1 MNMWQVASGKHGCT
15 IMTKNV
21 YFLNINKHEHEF
33 IISVSWEDD
42 VNAQDF
48 TNCNEMKVVVFF
60 LFCWTQHNNTTSRT
74 HADILFW
81 CCLVYCA
88 AWTRRLI
95 RLSWT
100 AGPARLRL
108 SWTLIVFNL
117 SNNLSWITLNKD
129 QLHQSA
135 RSSYWFIFL
144 SQLKLTV
151 TLIAFTRTL
160 MCFCECVF
168 LCLLVC
174 QQEKLQNQ
182 EWVLVSDP
190 GWRDGWFS
198 HSLTLQ

>member
-1 MNMWQVASGKHGCT
+1 
-15 IMTKNV
+15 MTLTLRILQTVTRWKL
-21 YFLNINKHEHEF
+21 FF
-33 IISVSWEDD
+33 
-42 VNAQDF
+42 
-48 TNCNEMKVVVFF
+48 FF

-108 SWTLIVFNL
+108 SWTLIIFNL
-117 SNNLSWITLNKD
+117 SDNLSWITLNKD

-135 RSSYWFIFL
+135 RSSYWLIFL

-168 LCLLVC
+168 CVCWFVSKKNYKTRSEFWFRSRMKGRTVFSLVD
-174 QQEKLQNQ
+174 
-182 EWVLVSDP
+182 VAIMFGS
-190 GWRDGWFS
+190 R
-198 HSLTLQ
+198 